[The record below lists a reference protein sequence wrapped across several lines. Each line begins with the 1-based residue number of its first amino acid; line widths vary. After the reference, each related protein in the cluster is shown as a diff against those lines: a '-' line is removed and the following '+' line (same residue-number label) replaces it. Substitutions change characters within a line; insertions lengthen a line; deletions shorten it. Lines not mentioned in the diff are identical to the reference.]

1 MKVISRRK
9 QLIDKAKN
17 EENVPSLEVIEV
29 VLVQCN
35 FVDNQYH
42 PKFEVLCTFMS
53 NKSYCLPPVKSWT
66 KQFSIFENYNT
77 EFDDITITF
86 KDQNGRPLE
95 IEDQVNLILLI
106 NK

>member
-42 PKFEVLCTFMS
+42 PKFEILCTFMS
-53 NKSYCLPPVKSWT
+53 NKSFVYLLLKAEPSNSVFLK
-66 KQFSIFENYNT
+66 
-77 EFDDITITF
+77 TI
-86 KDQNGRPLE
+86 
-95 IEDQVNLILLI
+95 ILSLMI
-106 NK
+106 SQ